1 MPEYEFN
8 TINQPSSKGLQRIVV
23 EDLGRQI
30 ISGLLRPGDSLPTEP
45 ELGNQFGVSR
55 TSVRE
60 AMRILSTKGLIEIR
74 QKIGT
79 RVSDKENWN
88 VFDSDILRWHHE
100 SGHGHDVMRDLI
112 EMRQIL
118 EPEAAKLAAARA
130 SIDDHQ
136 NLQLALRQM
145 LEEINS
151 PDGYARADLDFHLSI
166 YRASKNSLLWQ
177 FGTVVADFLK
187 RVFMMQQQTVRENQ
201 DLLQDIELHEAVYE
215 QISKGDGQGAEQT
228 MLKLV
233 LEGKRALIEALNAET
248 RNSGSTP

>member
-1 MPEYEFN
+1 
-8 TINQPSSKGLQRIVV
+8 
-23 EDLGRQI
+23 
-30 ISGLLRPGDSLPTEP
+30 
-45 ELGNQFGVSR
+45 
-55 TSVRE
+55 
-60 AMRILSTKGLIEIR
+60 MRILSAKGLIEIR

-79 RVSDKENWN
+79 RVSDKKNWN

-100 SGHGHDVMRDLI
+100 SGQGHDVMRDLI

-136 NLQLALRQM
+136 NLQLALKQM

-151 PDGYARADLDFHLSI
+151 PDGYARADLDFHLAI
-166 YRASKNSLLWQ
+166 YSASKNSLLVQ

-187 RVFMMQQQTVRENQ
+187 RVFMMQQKTVRENK
-201 DLLQDIELHEAVYE
+201 DLLQDIELHKAVHE
-215 QISKGDGQGAEQT
+215 QISKGDGQAAEQA

-233 LEGKRALIEALNAET
+233 LEGKRALIDALNSDSKPNGPA
-248 RNSGSTP
+248 S